1 MRLFWKSHK
10 LFPLVSQSILPA
22 AWGAGAPVSA
32 ARAMTSGQNPPPR
45 KPLTVL
51 HF

>member
-1 MRLFWKSHK
+1 MRLLWKSHK
-10 LFPLVSQSILPA
+10 PFPLVSQSILPA

-45 KPLTVL
+45 KPPTVL